1 MKIDC
6 QEIRRVV
13 RRTQREGVSTVET
26 PLAAELMRQMELTDK
41 EVDALWELLEDDSSP
56 PGAPGSSSKHER
68 RPPQPHP
75 GKRGGRQS
83 GGAYPCLT
91 ESPCSE

>member
-26 PLAAELMRQMELTDK
+26 PLAAELMRQKEFTDA
-41 EVDALWELLEDDSSP
+41 EVDWLCNNLGQEP
-56 PGAPGSSSKHER
+56 PDYPPDIGVREPA
-68 RPPQPHP
+68 RPNRPTMPSQ
-75 GKRGGRQS
+75 
-83 GGAYPCLT
+83 AT
-91 ESPCSE
+91 TAEEES